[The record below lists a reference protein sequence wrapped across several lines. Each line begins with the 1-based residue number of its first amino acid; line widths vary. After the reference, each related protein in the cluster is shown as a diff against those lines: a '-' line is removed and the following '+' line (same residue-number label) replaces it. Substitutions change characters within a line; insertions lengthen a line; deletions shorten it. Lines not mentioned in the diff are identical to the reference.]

1 MASSIQ
7 RYIKPLLLLPALCG
21 LLWLPQLAT
30 AQIASPTNA
39 GGNAGNNSPGSSE
52 SPISTP
58 NFSPVQTVSTVPGVT
73 VATDGTISVAPAV
86 QVTANNAV
94 SAAASSAEAS
104 PLAPVAGATASAVSA
119 TELVSPD
126 QQPELSL
133 ASGARQST
141 QTLTFLTLATEI
153 SKEFTAGSIGG
164 NFTVT
169 NLRTGNTG
177 TVVLAQGSI
186 VVTVAGSEVVIPVTS
201 QNQVVVAQFAA
212 IAIAAGLSTQA
223 IAAGQQL
230 VAAGATPIQV
240 SQLMVSLQGLAT
252 ATTVTPLSNGINA
265 LNAIINNTP
274 DAGVVALANNSTFMA
289 ARALLIAGRNSLG
302 S

>member
-94 SAAASSAEAS
+94 SAAARSAEAS

-126 QQPELSL
+126 QLPELSL
-133 ASGARQST
+133 TSGAGQST
-141 QTLTFLTLATEI
+141 QTFLTLATEI

-201 QNQVVVAQFAA
+201 QNQVLVAQFAA

-240 SQLMVSLQGLAT
+240 SQLMVSLQGLAN

-265 LNAIINNTP
+265 LNAILNNTP

>member
-133 ASGARQST
+133 TSGAGQST
-141 QTLTFLTLATEI
+141 QTFLTLATEI

-177 TVVLAQGSI
+177 TVVLAPGSI

-265 LNAIINNTP
+265 FNAILNNTP